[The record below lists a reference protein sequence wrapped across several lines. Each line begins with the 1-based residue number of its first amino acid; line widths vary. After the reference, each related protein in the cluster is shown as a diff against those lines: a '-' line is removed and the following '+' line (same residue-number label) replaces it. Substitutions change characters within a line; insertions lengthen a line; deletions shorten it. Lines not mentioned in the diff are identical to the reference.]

1 MGEVN
6 VTIHGKSY
14 GIACDNGEERRVQE
28 LTRYVDARLR
38 EIAGAGAASNESHL
52 LVLTALVM
60 ADEIFDMRMAMQ
72 QQQQEQRDFY
82 RQQQHELAQAQTQT
96 EERLSEEDERMIV
109 DAINHLTARID
120 SVADRL
126 QKA

>member
-1 MGEVN
+1 MAEVN
-6 VTIHGKSY
+6 VTIHGKNY

-38 EIAGAGAASNESHL
+38 EIASAGAATNESHL

-60 ADEIFDMRMAMQ
+60 ADEIFDMKMAMRPVAR
-72 QQQQEQRDFY
+72 QEEPRE
-82 RQQQHELAQAQTQT
+82 ELLN
-96 EERLSEEDERMIV
+96 EDDERMIV
-109 DAINHLTARID
+109 EAINHLAARID

-126 QKA
+126 QKI